1 MESPFSLLG
10 GQHQHHLI
18 QKTSDYL
25 ETAHFP
31 AVLSEAIEE
40 LLIKQ
45 VLHTVNQV
53 ERMLMSEGYVVGQLA
68 LEAEK
73 LVL

>member
-1 MESPFSLLG
+1 MESPFSLLS
-10 GQHQHHLI
+10 GQHQYHVL
-18 QKTSDYL
+18 QNVSDHID
-25 ETAHFP
+25 TTHFP
-31 AVLSEAIEE
+31 AVLGSAIEE

-53 ERMLMSEGYVVGQLA
+53 ERMLINGGYVVGQLA
-68 LEAEK
+68 IEAEK

>member
-1 MESPFSLLG
+1 MESPFSLLA
-10 GQHQHHLI
+10 GQHQHNVI
-18 QKTSDYL
+18 QKAHDYL
-25 ETAHFP
+25 ETTHLP
-31 AVLSEAIEE
+31 AVLSTAIED

-53 ERMLMSEGYVVGQLA
+53 ERMLINEGYVVGQLA
-68 LEAEK
+68 SEAEK